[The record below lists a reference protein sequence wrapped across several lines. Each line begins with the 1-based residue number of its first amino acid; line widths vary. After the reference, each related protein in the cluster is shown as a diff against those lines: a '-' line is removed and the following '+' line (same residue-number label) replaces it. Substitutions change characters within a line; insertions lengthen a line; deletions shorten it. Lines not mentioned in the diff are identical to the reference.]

1 MLIDIL
7 KLSKSYF
14 LAIKDPRHMWFANF
28 WAGRHHQNINHFE
41 ELDEHSIQKLSEADL
56 LCVYGSTIIEHRS
69 DLSERIFQLLPAPLA
84 KAQFSEYIDTSLQSE
99 RQAGNRGLLTQPVEL
114 NKCVLA
120 AAIGLAN
127 GKTNFVETGTYVGS
141 SIRKV
146 ACLFQSLKSVE
157 ASADLH
163 AVALHLLAS
172 QTNVELVCGDARD
185 FLKGIPPDYLN
196 DSVVFLDAHYS
207 TGITSSAFGVCPV
220 FDEIG
225 IILEKA
231 PDAVVIVDDLRTM
244 NGRRGY
250 PSLQGL
256 FQQLPA
262 GLPATIIFDQLI
274 FSGRGTVT
282 LPDSLKMYSEP

>member
-1 MLIDIL
+1 MFFDLL
-7 KLSKSYF
+7 KLSRS
-14 LAIKDPRHMWFANF
+14 LLLGGRASHEMWFANF
-28 WAGRHHQNINHFE
+28 WSGRHWQNIKNFGDLGE
-41 ELDEHSIQKLSEADL
+41 SSIQELSEADL
-56 LCVYGSTIIEHRS
+56 LCVYGSAVIGGHM
-69 DLSERIFQLLPAPLA
+69 DLSDRIFQLLPDPLV
-84 KAQFSEYIDTSLQSE
+84 KAQFAEYIDTCLKSE
-99 RQAGNRGLLTQPVEL
+99 RQSGNRGLLTQPAEL

-146 ACLFQSLKSVE
+146 ASLFQSLKSVE
-157 ASADLH
+157 ASSDLH
-163 AVALHLLAS
+163 AVACHMLAS

-185 FLKGIPPDYLN
+185 FLEGIPSDYLD

-207 TGITSSAFGVCPV
+207 TGITSRAFGVCPV

-231 PDAVVIVDDLRTM
+231 PDDVVVVDDLRTM

-274 FSGRGTVT
+274 FSGCGTVT
-282 LPDSLKMYSEP
+282 LPDSLKMHSES